1 MIGFLTEKTLSYIS
15 RKGAIKAEDEDVR
28 AFYKY
33 GIEITISSI
42 LNIVIIVILSL
53 LFKGFYEGMTFLLVF
68 IPTRQFTGGFHADT
82 YFRCNLT
89 FAVSFTATLFACRYT
104 AGMLSVWTKTALLLG
119 ELILIAAICPIK
131 NEHKPINERRQY
143 IRCKALSIV
152 LFMLF
157 GCGGMA
163 VAQYAPSYGNM
174 ALYSLH
180 LIAVMGIIGILKGGK
195 KDHEKAKQSS
205 KDPC

>member
-1 MIGFLTEKTLSYIS
+1 MIEFLTERVLSYIS
-15 RKGAIKAEDEDVR
+15 RKGAINADDEDVR

-53 LFKGFYEGMTFLLVF
+53 LFKGFYEGMIFLLVF

-89 FAVSFTATLFACRYT
+89 FAVCFTITLFSCRCT
-104 AGMLSVWTKTALLLG
+104 AEMLSVWTKTALLLG

-131 NEHKPINERRQY
+131 NEHKPINEKRQY
-143 IRCKALSIV
+143 IRCKALSVI

-157 GCGGMA
+157 GIVGIA
-163 VAQYAPSYGNM
+163 VAQYAPAYGNM

-195 KDHEKAKQSS
+195 KDHEKTKQNS